1 MVSDEYA
8 EAITEVL
15 DILENSDKNI
25 TKKIPNDLIEF
36 WKTNKSKT
44 YKPNLDHNKKINEMQ
59 LKEKTKSLIGMIYL
73 NYLCNNNEEKEKVKL
88 ILKNNEERYQKELR
102 EKYNPDNIFR
112 GNQKEKARYEKEV
125 ITNETTMIEYKE
137 SIFKNI
143 ISKILK
149 WFNKKP

>member
-44 YKPNLDHNKKINEMQ
+44 YKPNLDHNKKINEMK

-73 NYLCNNNEEKEKVKL
+73 NYLCNNEEKAKVKL

-102 EKYNPDNIFR
+102 EKYNPDNIFS
-112 GNQKEKARYEKEV
+112 GNQKEKTRYEKET
-125 ITNETTMIEYKE
+125 ITNETAMIECKE

-143 ISKILK
+143 IGKILK
-149 WFNKKP
+149 FFNRRQ